1 MRKYTVKKELFLL
14 ALCLLA
20 ALSAFGLFVRG
31 KSILDCPALSAE
43 KAENLQKTEGEAD
56 RIDLFLE
63 GRKLPAD
70 KESGVFC
77 LPQSLAEEW
86 EGRLDA
92 QVDGLAAPI
101 CLSEGSWQDKARAL
115 REGDPLSAYVKV
127 GTAWQEV
134 QISVTALPVLEIH
147 TEKFYSQLGEE
158 GYGTLRVFDMGAEDA
173 GERFLETPIS
183 YHVRGFGSL
192 TFAKKNY
199 KISLLDE
206 QGGQANASILGLRE
220 DDDWRL
226 YSLAADETLCKEK
239 AVCDLWNQWAELTG
253 QPKTNEI
260 EYLELYLDGE
270 YRGVYGIAAPLDQK
284 TYGLTEE
291 DRLYKLAKN
300 VDLWV
305 PWALNTLEGEQI
317 TNWDDRLMVE
327 WPKEYVEKIWEP
339 MSNYASQLWW
349 KEGTESDKA
358 QTEQFAD
365 LDNLVDVALYKQW
378 IYAIDGMSSNQLY
391 LWKAQNGK
399 IQRVLYD
406 TDTVLGADSRPDT
419 YRDMEEM
426 AADLLVD
433 RELKALCQMDPEGT
447 VLLAQQ
453 RWTEMSGEIFRP
465 EYLCSLLEENRVYL
479 EATGGLAHNRQR
491 WKNTRTSTDGTRES
505 ISLEETE
512 ELIYRRWDLA
522 ESWIGQGL
530 YTAG

>member
-1 MRKYTVKKELFLL
+1 MRKYTVKKKLFLL
-14 ALCLLA
+14 SLCLLA
-20 ALSAFGLFVRG
+20 ALSVFGFLIRG
-31 KSILDCPALSAE
+31 KIILDCPALSAE
-43 KAENLQKTEGEAD
+43 KAESLRKTEGQTD

-70 KESGVFC
+70 KKTGIFC
-77 LPQSLAEEW
+77 LPQSLVEEW
-86 EGRLDA
+86 EGRLNA

-101 CLSEGSWQDKARAL
+101 CLSAESWQNKTQAL
-115 REGDPLSAYVKV
+115 REGAPLSAYVKV
-127 GTAWQEV
+127 GQAWQEI
-134 QISVTALPVLEIH
+134 QISVTALPVLEID
-147 TEKFYSQLGEE
+147 TEKAYSQLGEE
-158 GYGTLRVFDMGAEDA
+158 AYGTLQIFDMGAEDPRA
-173 GERFLETPIS
+173 KFLEIPIS

-226 YSLAADETLCKEK
+226 YSLASDETLCKEK
-239 AVCDLWNQWAELTG
+239 AVCDLWNQWENLTG
-253 QPKTNEI
+253 QPKTNEM

-284 TYGLTEE
+284 TYSLTEE

-300 VDLWV
+300 VDLWA
-305 PWALNTLEGEQI
+305 PWALNTLEGEQV

-327 WPKEYVEKIWEP
+327 WPKNYVEKIWEP

-349 KEGTESDKA
+349 NDGTESDKA
-358 QTEQFAD
+358 LTEQVAD
-365 LDNLVDVALYKQW
+365 LNNLVDVALYKQW
-378 IYAIDGMSSNQLY
+378 IYAVDGMSSNQLY
-391 LWKAQNGK
+391 LWKSQNGK

-419 YRDMEEM
+419 YRNMEEM
-426 AADLLVD
+426 AEDLLVD

-447 VLLAQQ
+447 VLLAEQ
-453 RWTEMSGEIFRP
+453 RWAEMSREVFRP
-465 EYLCSLLEENRVYL
+465 EYLSSLLEENRQYL

-491 WKNTRTSTDGTRES
+491 WKNTRVSTDGTRES

-512 ELIYRRWDLA
+512 ELIQRRWALV

-530 YTAG
+530 YIAG